1 MPTPLPG
8 TGSSRRA
15 SPLVAGSADA
25 AGGLPD
31 LRPFAE
37 SLDDVFWLA
46 DPERGELLYV
56 SPAFEA
62 VWGIPCEALH
72 EAPSRWN
79 EALLPADRP
88 RLPEPFFAGRPGDA
102 SRELDYRIRRPDGA
116 VRWIRDRRFA
126 WRDAAGHVV
135 RVGGIAEDVT
145 ARRQDAAHRD
155 AARMPASEGF
165 LAVIV
170 HELRSP
176 LNAIHGWTH
185 VLRHGGG
192 HAAAQLRALEA
203 IERSV
208 QAQARLIDELLD
220 VQRVLQGALRLDLHE
235 VPLASLLEGAVAT
248 CRPQA
253 EARHQKLV
261 LQRPPSMVRLHAD
274 GQRLHQALAR
284 LIAHVARFTPEH
296 GEIAIRTR
304 MAAQGIEIA
313 VCPCDLAT
321 QTQGSTGHAAGA
333 GLGSPSVAPRIG
345 LVLARLLVELHE
357 GQLHPPGTG
366 GWSGHRL
373 RGLAA
378 ALRRAPRSKASRG
391 LTRCCN
397 SRGVREAG

>member
-1 MPTPLPG
+1 MHTPLPG

-248 CRPQA
+248 
-253 EARHQKLV
+253 
-261 LQRPPSMVRLHAD
+261 
-274 GQRLHQALAR
+274 
-284 LIAHVARFTPEH
+284 

-345 LVLARLLVELHE
+345 LVLARLLVELHG

-366 GWSGHRL
+366 GGQDTGFVVSL
-373 RGLAA
+373 PLCAEPPAA
-378 ALRRAPRSKASRG
+378 RPPAD
-391 LTRCCN
+391 
-397 SRGVREAG
+397 

>member
-261 LQRPPSMVRLHAD
+261 LQRPPSMVRLHATAS
-274 GQRLHQALAR
+274 GCTRRWPGSSRTSRGSRPSMAR
-284 LIAHVARFTPEH
+284 
-296 GEIAIRTR
+296 
-304 MAAQGIEIA
+304 
-313 VCPCDLAT
+313 
-321 QTQGSTGHAAGA
+321 
-333 GLGSPSVAPRIG
+333 SPSAPAWR
-345 LVLARLLVELHE
+345 
-357 GQLHPPGTG
+357 
-366 GWSGHRL
+366 
-373 RGLAA
+373 
-378 ALRRAPRSKASRG
+378 RRASRSPCAPATSPRRRRGRRATPPAPASARPRSRRG
-391 LTRCCN
+391 SDWCWPGSWSSCTGDNCIPRAPGGGQDTGFVVSLPLCAEPPAARPP
-397 SRGVREAG
+397 AD